1 MRERKTIFCGVLG
14 ARTHAC
20 KVCLSVELIERG
32 RAGFHMKPTFSHHPR
47 IVKILLL
54 HYTSL
59 VTHEFVRR
67 HPNFQIAVGSR
78 FIVNKNHLSQWYGAV
93 LDFVE
98 VTDRYFFSRC
108 VRDESKGKSSIRSG
122 LKIA

>member
-54 HYTSL
+54 HYTSAEAVAL
-59 VTHEFVRR
+59 AITYGCPICEDLGYPVWASRPEGCLLILR
-67 HPNFQIAVGSR
+67 HLLCLTEHFAAG
-78 FIVNKNHLSQWYGAV
+78 
-93 LDFVE
+93 
-98 VTDRYFFSRC
+98 
-108 VRDESKGKSSIRSG
+108 G
-122 LKIA
+122 LK